1 MAFPAVRLNLALNFP
16 RIICYGWAGEKAKMK
31 EYKMPHPN
39 HENHLCYLEN
49 IGYIQEFPE
58 VYKDLVK
65 RGKFFCKVCGR
76 VAKSEENLCIPEK
89 L

>member
-1 MAFPAVRLNLALNFP
+1 MLYERPPSQCLSSLLVALTPLNFP

-58 VYKDLVK
+58 AYKE
-65 RGKFFCKVCGR
+65 FVCP
-76 VAKSEENLCIPEK
+76 VSSMLPLLPEPRQR
-89 L
+89 

>member
-1 MAFPAVRLNLALNFP
+1 
-16 RIICYGWAGEKAKMK
+16 MK

-58 VYKDLVK
+58 AYKDLVK

-76 VAKSEENLCIPEK
+76 VSKSEENLCVPEK

>member
-1 MAFPAVRLNLALNFP
+1 
-16 RIICYGWAGEKAKMK
+16 MK
-31 EYKMPHPN
+31 QHKMPHPN

-49 IGYIQEFPE
+49 IGFIQEFPG

-76 VAKSEENLCIPEK
+76 VAKNEENLCVPEK